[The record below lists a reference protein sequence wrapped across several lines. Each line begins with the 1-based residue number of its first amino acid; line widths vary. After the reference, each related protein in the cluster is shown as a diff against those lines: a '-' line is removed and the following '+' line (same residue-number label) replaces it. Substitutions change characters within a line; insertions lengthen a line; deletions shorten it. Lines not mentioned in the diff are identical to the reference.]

1 MKSVKIW
8 NDNPSDKQ
16 IGQISERL
24 QDGEIWIIPTDSV
37 YGIMCDALNQ
47 KAIRKVCEL
56 KNINPDKNNLSIICT
71 DISMASEYARFGNR
85 TFELLRE
92 NIPGPFTFLCKTQS
106 ALPKEFKARKIV
118 GIRIPDNKTPR
129 KIAEY
134 LGRPLMTTSI
144 EFKDEDYASNPELI
158 MEAYDGKVDGIV
170 IGEYGGTHPTA
181 IIDCTDDS
189 PTIIREGTHELEI

>member
-24 QDGEIWIIPTDSV
+24 KDGEIWIIPTDSV

-71 DISMASEYARFGNR
+71 DISMASKYARFGNR

-158 MEAYDGKVDGIV
+158 MEAYDVKVDGIV